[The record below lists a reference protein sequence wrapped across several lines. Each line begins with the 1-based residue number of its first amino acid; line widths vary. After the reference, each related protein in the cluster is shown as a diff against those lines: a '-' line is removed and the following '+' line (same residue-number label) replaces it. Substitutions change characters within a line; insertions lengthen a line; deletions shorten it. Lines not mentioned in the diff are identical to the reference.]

1 MTVRIICH
9 MISSVDGKLLPSQWS
24 RALTP
29 IDISA
34 VYEEVASSFDAQ
46 GWMIGRK
53 TMAEYDAGV
62 REEQPAPRDCVSGK
76 NIFKGTW
83 DNRLIAVVFDPK
95 GNLHYSHDH
104 LATGEHIV
112 SVTSEAVSDEYLSE
126 LRKVGVS
133 YVFEGQSEK
142 DRFTGALESIEK
154 LFGVK
159 TLLLEG
165 GGIINGA
172 FLEAGLI
179 DELSVLIYPGLDG
192 NYGSPSII
200 GYQGT
205 NPKPAEKNHL
215 ELIRAETLPGGMVHL
230 HYRVEHS

>member
-9 MISSVDGKLLPSQWS
+9 MISSIDGKLLPSQWS
-24 RALTP
+24 KALSP

-34 VYEEVASSFDAQ
+34 VYEKVASSFEAQ

-62 REEQPAPRDCVSGK
+62 HEKQPATMDCTLGK
-76 NIFKGTW
+76 NIFKGAW
-83 DNRLIAVVFDPK
+83 NNRPIAVVFDPK
-95 GNLHYSHDH
+95 GKLHYSHDH
-104 LATGEHIV
+104 LTTGEHIV
-112 SVTSEAVSDEYLSE
+112 SVTSEAVSDEYLSK

-133 YVFEGQSEK
+133 YVFEGKSNK
-142 DRFTGALESIEK
+142 DRFTEALKSIEK

-179 DELSVLIYPGLDG
+179 DELSVLVYPGLDG
-192 NYGSPSII
+192 NHQSPSII
-200 GYQGT
+200 GYQGKK
-205 NPKPAEKNHL
+205 PRPAEKNRL
-215 ELIRAETLPGGMVHL
+215 KLIKALTLPDGMVHL
-230 HYRVEHS
+230 HYSVEHT

>member
-34 VYEEVASSFDAQ
+34 VYEQVASSFDAQ

-76 NIFKGTW
+76 NTFKGTW
-83 DNRLIAVVFDPK
+83 DNRPIAVVFDPK
-95 GNLHYSHDH
+95 KSVFLTCLKGKVKK
-104 LATGEHIV
+104 IV
-112 SVTSEAVSDEYLSE
+112 
-126 LRKVGVS
+126 
-133 YVFEGQSEK
+133 
-142 DRFTGALESIEK
+142 
-154 LFGVK
+154 
-159 TLLLEG
+159 LLE

>member
-1 MTVRIICH
+1 MSIRVICH
-9 MISSVDGKLLPSQWS
+9 MISSVDGRLTSSQWS
-24 RALTP
+24 RALSP

-34 VYEEVASSFDAQ
+34 VYEKVASSFNAQ

-53 TMAEYDAGV
+53 TMTEYDEGV
-62 REEQPAPRDCVSGK
+62 HEEQPAPTDGILGK
-76 NIFKGTW
+76 SVFKSTR
-83 DNRLIAVVFDPK
+83 NSLPIAVVFDPK
-95 GNLHYSHDH
+95 GKLHYSADH

-112 SVTSEAVSDEYLSE
+112 SVTSETVSNEYLSE

-133 YVFEGQSEK
+133 YVFEGSSDK
-142 DRFTGALESIEK
+142 DRFTTALASIEK
-154 LFGVK
+154 LFGVR

-192 NYGSPSII
+192 KYLSPSII
-200 GYQGT
+200 GYQGG
-205 NPKPAEKNHL
+205 NPRPAEKTRL
-215 ELIRAETLPGGMVHL
+215 ELIDAKTLSDSTVHL
-230 HYRVEHS
+230 HYRIKHV